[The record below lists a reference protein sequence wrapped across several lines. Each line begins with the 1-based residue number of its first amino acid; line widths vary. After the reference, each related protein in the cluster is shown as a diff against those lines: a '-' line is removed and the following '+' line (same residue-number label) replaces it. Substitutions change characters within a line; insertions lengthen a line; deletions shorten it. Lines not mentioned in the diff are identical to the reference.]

1 VQAAFEVLRQRFLAG
16 LPARWTEISE
26 ATDAQLRAAA
36 LHRLVGAAGGFGLP
50 ELGLAALEAE
60 RGGEPLG
67 GRSWA
72 ALEQQLALLGV
83 TVR

>member
-1 VQAAFEVLRQRFLAG
+1 M
-16 LPARWTEISE
+16 PARWIEISE
-26 ATDAQLRAAA
+26 ATDARARAAA
-36 LHRLVGAAGGFGLP
+36 LHRLAGAAGGYGLP
-50 ELGLAALEAE
+50 ELGLAAREAE
-60 RGGEPLG
+60 RDGEPLG